1 MARTRR
7 RKKGGAM
14 RIHELPDE
22 ILRLRTE
29 IRSVKEQVME
39 MQKEI
44 DMLRE
49 DVGEPHGLDAALRGH
64 DMWGHPGADS
74 GDDSSGS
81 EGRTNRSLRRVDSDA
96 NKDLSKFIY
105 SGGDASFGLP
115 KAKSKPNANVAV
127 SADGHTAI
135 IGLPDGKA
143 QVWSNANA
151 SEEWVKKALLD
162 ATQAGGR
169 RRPKTRRKRRK

>member
-1 MARTRR
+1 
-7 RKKGGAM
+7 
-14 RIHELPDE
+14 
-22 ILRLRTE
+22 
-29 IRSVKEQVME
+29 ME

-64 DMWGHPGADS
+64 DMWAFSD
-74 GDDSSGS
+74 DDSSGS
-81 EGRTNRSLRRVDSDA
+81 EERTNRSLRRVDSDA
-96 NKDLSKFIY
+96 KKDLSKFIY
-105 SGGDASFGLP
+105 GGAAGSFGLP
-115 KAKSKPNANVAV
+115 KAKPNATVAV

>member
-29 IRSVKEQVME
+29 IRSVKEQVMK
-39 MQKEI
+39 MQNEI

-64 DMWGHPGADS
+64 DMGGFSD
-74 GDDSSGS
+74 DDSSGS
-81 EGRTNRSLRRVDSDA
+81 EGRTNGLLRRVDSDA
-96 NKDLSKFIY
+96 MKDLSKFI
-105 SGGDASFGLP
+105 GGAGSFGLP
-115 KAKSKPNANVAV
+115 KAKPNATVAV

-169 RRPKTRRKRRK
+169 KRPKTRRKRRK

>member
-1 MARTRR
+1 
-7 RKKGGAM
+7 M

-29 IRSVKEQVME
+29 IRSVKEQVMK
-39 MQKEI
+39 MQNEI

-81 EGRTNRSLRRVDSDA
+81 EEVRNTLGRMDSDA
-96 NKDLSKFIY
+96 MKDFSKFI
-105 SGGDASFGLP
+105 GGAASFGLP
-115 KAKSKPNANVAV
+115 NAKPKPNANVAV
-127 SADGHTAI
+127 SADGHTAV